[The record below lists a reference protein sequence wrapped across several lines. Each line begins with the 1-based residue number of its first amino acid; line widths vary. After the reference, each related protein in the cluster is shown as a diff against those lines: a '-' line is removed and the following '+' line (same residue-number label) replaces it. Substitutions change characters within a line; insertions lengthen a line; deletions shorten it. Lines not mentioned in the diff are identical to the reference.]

1 MSLKT
6 RLETDMRLAL
16 KARDTARLSVLR
28 MAVAAV
34 KQREIDSGQRTEGL
48 SESEALGVIERLI
61 KQRHEASEQFRNAG
75 REERAAAEKTEARVL
90 TEYLPEPV
98 DAATL
103 DAAIHDVIHELGAGN
118 RRDMGK
124 VMGVLKARLAGRA
137 DMSEVSR
144 RVRDQLTD

>member
-6 RLETDMRLAL
+6 RLETDMKLAL
-16 KARDTARLSVLR
+16 KARDTVRLSVLR

-34 KQREIDSGQRTEGL
+34 KQREIDSGHRDDGLDEG
-48 SESEALGVIERLI
+48 EALSVIERLI
-61 KQRHEASEQFRNAG
+61 KQRREAAEQFRNAG
-75 REERAAAEKTEARVL
+75 REETATAEEAEAKIL
-90 TEYLPEPV
+90 TTYLPEPV

-103 DAAIHDVIHELGAGN
+103 DAEIHDVMHELGATT

-137 DMSEVSR
+137 DMTEVSR
-144 RVRDQLTD
+144 RVRNQLTD

>member
-1 MSLKT
+1 MALKT
-6 RLETDMRLAL
+6 RLENDMKQAL

-28 MAVAAV
+28 MALAAL
-34 KQREIDSGQRTEGL
+34 KQREIDSGQRDRGLDETE
-48 SESEALGVIERLI
+48 ELGVIERLI
-61 KQRHEASEQFRNAG
+61 KQRREASEQFRAAG
-75 REERAAAEKTEARVL
+75 REESAAAEEAETKIL

-103 DAAIHDVIHELGAGN
+103 DAEIKNAIRELGATS

-124 VMGVLKARLAGRA
+124 VMGILKAKLAGRA

-144 RVRDQLTD
+144 RVRDQLPD

>member
-6 RLETDMRLAL
+6 RLETDMKLAL

-28 MAVAAV
+28 MAVSAV
-34 KQREIDSGQRTEGL
+34 KQREIDSGHRAEGL
-48 SESEALGVIERLI
+48 DETESLSVIERLI
-61 KQRHEASEQFRNAG
+61 KQRRESAEQYRNAG
-75 REERAAAEKTEARVL
+75 REDSAAAEEAEARVL
-90 TEYLPEPV
+90 SDYLPEPV

-103 DAAIHDVIHELGAGN
+103 DAAIHDAIHEIGATS

-137 DMSEVSR
+137 DMAEVSR